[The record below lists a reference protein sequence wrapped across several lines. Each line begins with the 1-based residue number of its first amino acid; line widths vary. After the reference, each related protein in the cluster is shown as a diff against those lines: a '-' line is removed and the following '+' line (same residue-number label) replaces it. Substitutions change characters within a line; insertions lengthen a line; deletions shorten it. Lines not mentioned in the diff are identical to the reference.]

1 MTRRL
6 QCRESSRP
14 VSQKVSPSPRN
25 AARDSE
31 AGEIVDLAEAMLEV
45 GFALVRRRSEHGV
58 DDVEPAELNPLGQL
72 RGRNFRSLHI
82 IVSNLLANAGRWG
95 AAFVHGHEVSRKP
108 RY

>member
-72 RGRNFRSLHI
+72 RWRYSGSLH
-82 IVSNLLANAGRWG
+82 SGHLPLSMADEGRCR
-95 AAFVHGHEVSRKP
+95 ADFVHGDEES
-108 RY
+108 